1 MSQEGPASEETPPRA
16 PRSLRRSFAAMVLVG
31 EILVVGFATL
41 VAKDLSDVS
50 GSTLAV
56 VAGGTALLCVL
67 AAGLLR
73 SPVGYALGWLVQLL
87 LVLSGFWVPMM
98 FFVGIVFAA
107 IWFVALQQGGRADA
121 ITAQRLAH
129 ERELH
134 QDD

>member
-1 MSQEGPASEETPPRA
+1 MS
-16 PRSLRRSFAAMVLVG
+16 
-31 EILVVGFATL
+31 ATL